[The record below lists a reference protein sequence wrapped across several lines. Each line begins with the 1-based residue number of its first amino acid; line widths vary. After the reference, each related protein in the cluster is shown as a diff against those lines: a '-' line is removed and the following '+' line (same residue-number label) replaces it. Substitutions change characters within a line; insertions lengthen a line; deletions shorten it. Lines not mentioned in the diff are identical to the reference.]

1 MNHLERSSR
10 ITTAAAILAT
20 VLGIAT
26 TVHADAI

>member
-1 MNHLERSSR
+1 MNHLERSSP
-10 ITTAAAILAT
+10 ITTTAAILAI